1 MWQAE
6 NFIVPRKKFRKV
18 TGTLRFR
25 ISFFFFFFFIDD
37 FAGVTKLCGSAGGG
51 DVAAITF
58 STGQ

>member
-6 NFIVPRKKFRKV
+6 NFIVLRKKFRNV

-25 ISFFFFFFFIDD
+25 ISFFFFFFIDD